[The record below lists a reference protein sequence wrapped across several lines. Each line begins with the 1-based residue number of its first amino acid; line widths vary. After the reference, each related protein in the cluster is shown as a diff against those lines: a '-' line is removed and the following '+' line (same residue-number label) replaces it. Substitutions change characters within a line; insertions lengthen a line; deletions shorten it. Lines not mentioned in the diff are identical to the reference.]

1 MADNVITA
9 EELMFYNF
17 EPKTKNRFIMYAE
30 GIPAFE
36 IKTTDFPKVSSE
48 INTLDHINVK
58 RYTKGKTEW
67 DPINITLFDP
77 IAPQA
82 SQSVIEWLR
91 VAHESL
97 TGRNG
102 YSDFY
107 KKDVTIFI
115 LGPGGEKI
123 GKWVLKGAWPSSIDW
138 GSGDWSD
145 GAPVDISVTLRI
157 DFAILQY

>member
-1 MADNVITA
+1 MANIISQ

-17 EPKTKNRFIMYAE
+17 EPRTKNRFIMYIE

-48 INTLDHINVK
+48 VNTLDHINVK
-58 RYTKGKTEW
+58 RYTKGKSEW
-67 DPINITLFDP
+67 APINITLFDP
-77 IAPQA
+77 IAPPGVQA
-82 SQSVIEWLR
+82 VMEWFRLS
-91 VAHESL
+91 HESV

-102 YSDFY
+102 YADFY

-115 LGPGGEKI
+115 LGPAGEKV
-123 GKWVLKGAWPSSIDW
+123 GKWVLQGAWPTDIDF

-145 GAPVDISVTLRI
+145 ASPVNISCTLRM
-157 DFAILQY
+157 DLCILQY